1 MLKTPSSIEDSKKH
15 FPPTCKSINVNQS
28 VCLCLNYRPRDYK

>member
-15 FPPTCKSINVNQS
+15 FPPTCKSIS
-28 VCLCLNYRPRDYK
+28 VCLCLNYRPRDYRVFWK